1 MMKLCLWF
9 TALFCATTLACG
21 GKASALQTQTL
32 TLTGSSTVAPLAAE
46 LGKRFEQRHQVRV
59 DVQSGGSSRGIADAR
74 AGNADLG
81 MASRALDGSEADLT
95 AYTIARDGVGLIVD
109 GDCLLD
115 GLSSN
120 DVRSIYTGEV
130 QDWSAVGGVPGPIT
144 VVHKAAGRATL
155 EVFLE
160 HFGLAA
166 RDVQPD
172 LIAGEN
178 EQAIKTVAGTPGAIG
193 YVSIGTAEVD
203 IEAGVSIKLLALDG
217 VPATTAAVANGS
229 YAMGRPLNLVSTGD
243 PSPLARAF
251 IEFARDPGQADLV
264 RRESF
269 VPVAEL

>member
-1 MMKLCLWF
+1 MMRLCTWL
-9 TALFCATTLACG
+9 TALLCATSLACG
-21 GKASALQTQTL
+21 GDANALQLQTL

-46 LGKRFEQRHQVRV
+46 LGRRFEQSHLVRV

-74 AGNADLG
+74 AGHADLG
-81 MASRALDGSEADLT
+81 MASRALDPSELDLI
-95 AYTIARDGVGLIVD
+95 AFTIARDGVGLIVH
-109 GDCLLD
+109 GDCRLD
-115 GLSSN
+115 GLSGD
-120 DVRSIYTGEV
+120 DVRAIYTGEV
-130 QDWSAVGGVPGPIT
+130 QDWSALGGAPGPIT

-166 RDVQPD
+166 RDVRAD

-217 VPATTAAVANGS
+217 VPASTAAVADGS
-229 YAMGRPLNLVSTGD
+229 YAMARPLNLVSTSD

-251 IEFARDPGQADLV
+251 IDFARDEGQADLV

-269 VPVAEL
+269 VPVHEL